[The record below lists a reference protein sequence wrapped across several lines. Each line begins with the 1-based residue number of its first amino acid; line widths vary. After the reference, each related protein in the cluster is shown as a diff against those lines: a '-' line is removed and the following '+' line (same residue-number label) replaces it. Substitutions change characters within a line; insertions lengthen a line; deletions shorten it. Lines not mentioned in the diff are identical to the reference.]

1 MTWDEMVP
9 LELQIAENF
18 VEEAS
23 GYESQIDFLRGM
35 YQDLLIE
42 RRRERDRERKA
53 RRRAI
58 AQGTRGFVIE
68 EVACPRCGNVFGR
81 LKWAVGRPKRYCTLR
96 CEHAARQAR
105 HRLRN
110 LSMST

>member
-1 MTWDEMVP
+1 M
-9 LELQIAENF
+9 ELQIAENF

-35 YQDLLIE
+35 YQDLLAE

-58 AQGTRGFVIE
+58 ARGERGFE
-68 EVACPRCGNVFGR
+68 LKELACPNCGARFALLNGLR
-81 LKWAVGRPKRYCTLR
+81 GRPRRFCSDR
-96 CEHAARQAR
+96 CEHSARQKR
-105 HRLRN
+105 YRLRMR
-110 LSMST
+110 LQSLRSVT